1 MDVAAAIIAGG
12 RARRL
17 GGVAKPFLTVGSRTV
32 ADRQL
37 AILRPVFGRV
47 LAVVA
52 EAADAAAWNMLGV
65 EAVVDGVSGA
75 GPLAG
80 VAAAL
85 GAVGPGAVVCVAGDM
100 PFLSAALLQAL
111 RDGAPAADALV
122 PRRRGRAEPLCAR
135 YSARLFQEV
144 EARLAARRLALHAL
158 LEESPGTVWLDDG
171 PLAELGAG
179 DQAFFNLNDPEDLVR
194 AEALARSGA

>member
-17 GGVAKPFLTVGSRTV
+17 GGLAKPFVMVAGRTV

-37 AILRPVFGRV
+37 AALRPVFGRV

-52 EAADAAAWNMLGV
+52 EAADAAAWEMLGV
-65 EAVVDGVSGA
+65 EAVVDRVSGA

-80 VAAAL
+80 VASAL
-85 GAVGPGAVVCVAGDM
+85 AAVGTGSVACVAGDM
-100 PFLSAALLQAL
+100 PFLSPALLLAL
-111 RDGAPAADALV
+111 RDEAPGADALV
-122 PRRRGRAEPLCAR
+122 PRRKGRAEPLCAR
-135 YSARLFQEV
+135 YSMRLLQDA
-144 EARLAARRLALHAL
+144 EARLVTGRLALHAL

-171 PLAELGAG
+171 PLAQLGVTDEAL
-179 DQAFFNLNDPEDLVR
+179 FNLNAPDDIAR
-194 AEALARSGA
+194 AEALARGRG

>member
-17 GGVAKPFLTVGSRTV
+17 GGVAKPFVMVGSRTV

-52 EAADAAAWNMLGV
+52 QAADVAAWDMLGV
-65 EAVVDGVSGA
+65 EALVDRVSGA

-80 VAAAL
+80 VATAL
-85 GAVGPGAVVCVAGDM
+85 AAVGTGSVVCVAGDM
-100 PFLSAALLQAL
+100 PFLSPALLGALLQESP
-111 RDGAPAADALV
+111 GADALA
-122 PRRRGRAEPLCAR
+122 PRRNGRPEPLCAR
-135 YSARLFQEV
+135 YSTRLLQDV
-144 EARLAARRLALHAL
+144 EARLATGRLALHAL
-158 LEESPGTVWLDDG
+158 LEESPGTVWLDEG
-171 PLAELGAG
+171 RLAELGVTDEALL
-179 DQAFFNLNDPEDLVR
+179 NLNAREDIAR
-194 AEALARSGA
+194 AEALARSRG